1 MRKIYIILAVA
12 AMLSVSCKVTEPKES
27 AKTDE
32 SAVVSPDYTDIV
44 FPYNIAPLNFTV
56 RNEGDDFITRI
67 SGDNGDAIYISGRDV
82 QINLKQWQ
90 ALVEANKN
98 KDLSYTIFA
107 KRNGKWMELNSFT
120 NHVSEDPIDEYLT
133 YRLLAP
139 SYEFYTAFSIR
150 QKNLTTGKDKEVY
163 NNRMHYNPKEQQ
175 CMNCHQFRNYRTEDW
190 QMHVRQ
196 VLGGTLIV
204 TGNESR
210 KVNLKTD
217 HTMSAGVYPA
227 WHPTE
232 NLIAYSVNKTRQFFH
247 EKNIHKLEVQDPA
260 SDLILYDIDRNQ
272 VSLIASDTLAFETF
286 PSWTPD
292 GRTLYFSSAQQP
304 EIATLPSDSIAICFD
319 HILYDIVK
327 MDFNPDTRRF
337 GEPET
342 VFDAK
347 SMNLSALLPRISP
360 DSRYLL
366 FSLGEYGTFHIWH
379 RGSDLWVM
387 DLQTGESYPLEEA
400 NSDDADSY
408 HNWSS
413 NGRWIT
419 FTSRRDDGL
428 FTRTYF
434 CYFDRDGKAHKAF
447 MMPQG
452 TLPKDSDKVYSY
464 NIPEFSI
471 EPIRQSVKEISRMVE
486 QNAVQAEY
494 AERH

>member
-82 QINLKQWQ
+82 QINLKQWH
-90 ALVEANKN
+90 ALVETNKN
-98 KDLSYTIFA
+98 KDLNYTIFA
-107 KRNGKWMELNSFT
+107 KRNGKWMELKSFT

-204 TGNESR
+204 TGKESR

-292 GRTLYFSSAQQP
+292 GKTLYFSSAQQP

-327 MDFNPDTRRF
+327 MEFNPDTRRF
-337 GEPET
+337 GEPQT

-379 RGSDLWVM
+379 RGSDLWVK

-400 NSDDADSY
+400 NSEDADSY

-419 FTSRRDDGL
+419 FTTRRDDGL

-452 TLPKDSDKVYSY
+452 TLPKDRDKVYSY